1 VPIVQQFQMSGQDP
15 ANDDSKLEF
24 DLYDLPNQKLKE
36 LHNYVEACLNGQPH
50 INNSM
55 QQFME

>member
-1 VPIVQQFQMSGQDP
+1 MSGQDP